1 MPVSSSRAPLTN
13 GEPKVSSACDCQDEV
28 ARLHRFFQ
36 GWFRGI
42 LKPGDFG
49 LCEAAL
55 APGFTI
61 ITPGGELISR
71 DEILE
76 GVRRHRGGEP
86 NEFRIETVARHCQR
100 IEDIHVV
107 VYEERQTG
115 ARSTIRLSTAVLTE
129 SADAFKWHSVHETW
143 VTV

>member
-1 MPVSSSRAPLTN
+1 VSDTCECE
-13 GEPKVSSACDCQDEV
+13 GEI
-28 ARLHRFFQ
+28 ARLHEFFQ
-36 GWFRGI
+36 DWFRGI
-42 LKPGDFG
+42 LNPDDFG

-61 ITPGGELISR
+61 ITPGGQLITR

-86 NEFRIETVARHCQR
+86 DEFRIETVARHCQR
-100 IEDIHVV
+100 IGDIHVV
-107 VYEERQTG
+107 AYEERQTG
-115 ARSTIRLSTAVLTE
+115 VRSTIRLSTAVLSE
-129 SADAFKWHSVHETW
+129 SADTYKWHSVHETW

>member
-1 MPVSSSRAPLTN
+1 MSN
-13 GEPKVSSACDCQDEV
+13 DCDCQDEV
-28 ARLHRFFQ
+28 ARLHQFFQ
-36 GWFRGI
+36 DWFRGT
-42 LKPGDFG
+42 LDSGDFG

-61 ITPGGELISR
+61 VTPGGELITR

-86 NEFRIETVARHCQR
+86 DEFRIETVARHCQR
-100 IEDIHVV
+100 IENVHIVA
-107 VYEERQTG
+107 YEERQTG
-115 ARSTIRLSTAVLTE
+115 ARSTIRLSTAVL
-129 SADAFKWHSVHETW
+129 SDDAGAFKWHSVHETW